1 MDLEMEK
8 FILHFGEDPDQKD
21 IYNLIVKVVDIS
33 TEKELEQVL
42 NGLKQTGFDIYF
54 AAGGIG

>member
-1 MDLEMEK
+1 MEK

>member
-21 IYNLIVKVVDIS
+21 IYNLIVKV
-33 TEKELEQVL
+33 EQL
-42 NGLKQTGFDIYF
+42 IARFLIQFPADT
-54 AAGGIG
+54 